1 MMNSFTK
8 LPSSNLFRQIISS
21 GTMSSP
27 LIRTYTPSKGVYNIM
42 IRNYWHRARLDLF
55 SCYFQQRPYH
65 RQSCGLLQN
74 ELKYNHKTALSSHR
88 GTVNGRETLSFIES
102 PWLQINKRY
111 SSTMPH
117 HNTSNKTG
125 DEVVDKQVEKKG
137 ESKVR
142 MLFRKYGYVFIGTYI
157 SIYIFTLVTFFFG
170 LDSGL
175 LDPGTLA
182 KIFKVSKNL
191 ACETADVI
199 GPTGTGASMN
209 EAANAYQAECAAE
222 VKEDGRTL
230 VDIVKSYLQ
239 KWEWSKRYAQKLEEN
254 PHLANLGV
262 AWFIVK
268 FTEPIRLAAA
278 VIITPKVAK
287 LVGRKVPK
295 I

>member
-1 MMNSFTK
+1 MLNMNSVVR
-8 LPSSNLFRQIISS
+8 LPSSNLFKQFISS
-21 GTMSSP
+21 GP
-27 LIRTYTPSKGVYNIM
+27 LSAPISGTCKISNEARNLTLCSYWRGIHLDFFACYN
-42 IRNYWHRARLDLF
+42 
-55 SCYFQQRPYH
+55 QQRPYH
-65 RQSCGLLQN
+65 RQSN
-74 ELKYNHKTALSSHR
+74 PSSCNIVSV
-88 GTVNGRETLSFIES
+88 GVAPNSIES
-102 PWLQINKRY
+102 PWLRSSRRY

-117 HNTSNKTG
+117 SSSSTNNN
-125 DEVVDKQVEKKG
+125 EVGKEPKKN
-137 ESKVR
+137 ESKAR
-142 MLFRKYGYVFIGTYI
+142 ILFKKYGYVFVGTYL
-157 SIYIFTLVTFFFG
+157 SIYALTLVSFFFG

-182 KIFKVSKNL
+182 QVFKVSKNL

-209 EAANAYQAECAAE
+209 EAANAYHEEVSAE

-230 VDIVKSYLQ
+230 VEIVKSHMR
-239 KWEWSKRYAQKLEEN
+239 KFEWTSGYAQKLEEN

-278 VIITPKVAK
+278 VIVTPKVAK
-287 LVGRKVPK
+287 LLGRKVPK